1 MFQQR
6 NFYTFGKRKRQL
18 KNEEFKT
25 QYEKNNFKAK
35 DKQITAS
42 TPIDTS
48 LVKLQEKYANLKSR
62 WPRIT
67 DRVKSWSNLA
77 PAKEPRWS
85 PHLNEIFT
93 ETNKEL
99 DLAAESGYLSYIED
113 IQDTDDEKHSSLTD
127 ANFPS
132 NEEGYDGYDDS
143 ALNNEANGQPN
154 SKWIKKILAT
164 PCKKWKTIRSQQ
176 QALSWLADKIEKM
189 RSSQI
194 KRNCDNN

>member
-67 DRVKSWSNLA
+67 DRVKS
-77 PAKEPRWS
+77 
-85 PHLNEIFT
+85 
-93 ETNKEL
+93 
-99 DLAAESGYLSYIED
+99 
-113 IQDTDDEKHSSLTD
+113 
-127 ANFPS
+127 
-132 NEEGYDGYDDS
+132 
-143 ALNNEANGQPN
+143 
-154 SKWIKKILAT
+154 
-164 PCKKWKTIRSQQ
+164 
-176 QALSWLADKIEKM
+176 
-189 RSSQI
+189 
-194 KRNCDNN
+194 